1 MLFELFFWWYGKG
14 WIDAWK
20 TARDW
25 ISRVGMEFSVPELV
39 RTLFSPWKQIISLPG
54 RSLDE
59 KLRAV
64 VDNLISR
71 VVGFFVR
78 LMALIAAF
86 ILIVFTAAIG
96 FIRALGWPLIPPAV
110 IYLIFRGLAG

>member
-1 MLFELFFWWYGKG
+1 MLFELFFWWYGRG
-14 WIDAWK
+14 WLDAWK

-25 ISRVGMEFSVPELV
+25 VTKVQMEFSVSELL

-59 KLRAV
+59 KLRAI

-71 VVGFFVR
+71 VIGFLVR
-78 LMALIAAF
+78 FLALLAAS
-86 ILIVFTAAIG
+86 ICIVLAAIVG
-96 FIRALGWPLIPPAV
+96 LARAIAWPLIPPAV
-110 IYLIFRGLAG
+110 VYLIYRGLAG